1 MEANITDRS
10 PTGQAKSTVTKAWYV
25 AVLATDKDNDGWNAN
40 IDCNDTNP
48 SINPS
53 MKEVLH
59 NGVDDDCNPNT
70 PDNGR
75 PPVAI
80 YSPQG
85 TEERNVALLE
95 AGAQVINSTGSPSTL
110 TPPSNML
117 DYSNSTSDFY
127 WLTKSTTNQWVKIL
141 LAGLPQNKAVGG
153 YVIDKVKVMP
163 YPDKTTVANVRDFEI
178 AVSNSTS
185 ADSAFKTIFHG
196 TVLNNGKLQEFAL
209 PKPVLAK
216 YVKYSPLN
224 NYGGTTI
231 ITHQLKIMTAQQ
243 TSNHTISFKNLSTD
257 PENDIVSWNWNFG
270 DKSANRT

>member
-1 MEANITDRS
+1 
-10 PTGQAKSTVTKAWYV
+10 
-25 AVLATDKDNDGWNAN
+25 
-40 IDCNDTNP
+40 
-48 SINPS
+48 
-53 MKEVLH
+53 
-59 NGVDDDCNPNT
+59 
-70 PDNGR
+70 
-75 PPVAI
+75 
-80 YSPQG
+80 
-85 TEERNVALLE
+85 
-95 AGAQVINSTGSPSTL
+95 
-110 TPPSNML
+110 ML
-117 DYSNSTSDFY
+117 S
-127 WLTKSTTNQWVKIL
+127 
-141 LAGLPQNKAVGG
+141 
-153 YVIDKVKVMP
+153 
-163 YPDKTTVANVRDFEI
+163 DFEI

-270 DKSANRT
+270 DKSANRTEINPVHTFPTGAGIYNVTLTAVDSTGQSSKFSTLQKILSGPPNPSFTFTPNTPNEGSEATFTDKSSADPDGGKIIYRNWNWGDKTISAGVLPTAIGHSFPDNGLYPVRLTVVDDQEEASQVTRYVQGTKCSSKV